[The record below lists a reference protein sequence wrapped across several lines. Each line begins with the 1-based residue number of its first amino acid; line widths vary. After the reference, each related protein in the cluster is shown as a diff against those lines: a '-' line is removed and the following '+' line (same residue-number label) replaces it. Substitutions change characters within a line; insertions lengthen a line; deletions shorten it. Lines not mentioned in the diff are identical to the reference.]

1 MLWDFYKKG
10 EYYKNFHL
18 RLSHAKINDKI
29 LSDIMKALFWGHCI
43 VSPFL
48 FTFSE
53 ARIFPKILV
62 LSVLE
67 IQESF
72 EKSEKT
78 NK

>member
-1 MLWDFYKKG
+1 
-10 EYYKNFHL
+10 
-18 RLSHAKINDKI
+18 
-29 LSDIMKALFWGHCI
+29 MKALFGGHCI

-53 ARIFPKILV
+53 ARIFPEILV